1 MQTFI
6 FWTCQQGH
14 VEEMGSGVKFTL
26 NHRRLS
32 LPDRIRRG
40 DVKSRYKHTLM
51 VKNIVIFETLGYRE
65 LGKIKHWLWLCFWSE
80 HFINHLLIDL
90 LSPPAATMPQLRHGP
105 QGGSYLALSGVN
117 PTSCCKEPLQLHPW
131 SENDYGKKQGRD
143 TRGEKTGS
151 GTQAWAWQQTED
163 RARTKVVTYN
173 SLLLP
178 CSRSRWASCMM
189 APGQTIPSFW
199 TSRAYTCEH
208 SLHRFPEPAF
218 SSCELFGNSAL
229 SPLHWFP

>member
-1 MQTFI
+1 MGTGVEFTF
-6 FWTCQQGH
+6 
-14 VEEMGSGVKFTL
+14 

-40 DVKSRYKHTLM
+40 DVKSRYKHTRM

-80 HFINHLLIDL
+80 HFISHLLIDL
-90 LSPPAATMPQLRHGP
+90 LSPPAATMPQLRLGP
-105 QGGSYLALSGVN
+105 QGGSYLALSGVS

-131 SENDYGKKQGRD
+131 SENDYGKEQGRD
-143 TRGEKTGS
+143 TCGEKADS
-151 GTQAWAWQQTED
+151 GAQAWAWQQTEEG
-163 RARTKVVTYN
+163 ARTEGVTRN

-178 CSRSRWASCMM
+178 CSRSRRASCVM

-199 TSRAYTCEH
+199 TSRAHTCEH
-208 SLHRFPEPAF
+208 SLHLFPGPAF